1 MLFLKTRRKT
11 MSCLEE
17 RDEMFNLNEVLE
29 DVKKACKNLD
39 GIIKKTELVYSDF
52 FSEECR
58 NNVYLKPENLQ
69 FTGSFKIRGAYN
81 KIVNLPESVKK
92 NGIVASSAGNH
103 AQGVAFSAN
112 ALGIPSKIVMPNVTP
127 LIKIDATRK
136 HGSEVIIH
144 GDIYDDAYE
153 KALEI
158 AENEGREFI
167 HPFDDYDVICGQGT
181 IGYEILEQLENV
193 DEILVPV
200 GGGGLISGI
209 AMAVKAI
216 NPNIRVIGVEPEGA
230 LTMKTS
236 LDNNR
241 ITDLDYIQT
250 SAEGVA
256 VRRLGNLPFEIARE
270 YVDGIISVSEQDIM
284 EALLMLIEKHKFV
297 AETAGVLSLAALKKL
312 TVSNKNIVCLLSG
325 GNIDVVTISSMINKG
340 LVSRGRIFCFSV
352 DLPDTPGQLLKVSQI
367 LSELRANVIKL
378 DHNQFKAMDRLEN
391 VQLEVTTETNGHDHI
406 NEIIAALNKEG
417 FSVNR
422 VY

>member
-1 MLFLKTRRKT
+1 

-241 ITDLDYIQT
+241 ITDLDCIQT

-256 VRRLGNLPFEIARE
+256 VRRLGKLPFEIAKE

>member
-1 MLFLKTRRKT
+1 
-11 MSCLEE
+11 MSCMEA
-17 RDEMFNLNEVLE
+17 RDDMFNLNEVLE
-29 DVKKACKNLD
+29 DVKKACKNLE
-39 GIIKKTELVYSDF
+39 GTVKKTDLIYSDF

-103 AQGVAFSAN
+103 AQGVAYSAKS
-112 ALGIPSKIVMPNVTP
+112 LGIPSKIVMPNVTP
-127 LIKIDATRK
+127 LIKIEATRK

-144 GDIYDDAYE
+144 GDIYDDAYK

-158 AENEGREFI
+158 SETEGREFI

-200 GGGGLISGI
+200 GGGGLISGV

-236 LDNNR
+236 LDNNK
-241 ITDLDYIQT
+241 ITDLDCIKT

-256 VRRLGNLPFEIARE
+256 VKRLGNLPFEVAKD

-284 EALLMLIEKHKFV
+284 EALLMLIEKHKLV
-297 AETAGVLSLAALKKL
+297 AETAGVLSLAALKKV

-352 DLPDTPGQLLKVSQI
+352 DLPDKPGQLLLVSKI
-367 LSELRANVIKL
+367 LSDLRANVIKL

-391 VQLEVTTETNGHDHI
+391 VQLEITTETNGHDHI
-406 NEIIAALNKEG
+406 NEIIATLNKNG
-417 FSVNR
+417 FSVKR

>member
-1 MLFLKTRRKT
+1 M
-11 MSCLEE
+11 EA
-17 RDEMFNLNEVLE
+17 RDDMFNLNEVLE
-29 DVKKACKNLD
+29 DVKKACKNLE
-39 GIIKKTELVYSDF
+39 GTVKKTDLIYSDF

-103 AQGVAFSAN
+103 AQGVAYSAKS
-112 ALGIPSKIVMPNVTP
+112 LGIPSKIVMPNVTP
-127 LIKIDATRK
+127 LIKIEATRK

-144 GDIYDDAYE
+144 GDIYDDAYK

-158 AENEGREFI
+158 SETEGREFI

-200 GGGGLISGI
+200 GGGGLISGV

-236 LDNNR
+236 LDNNK
-241 ITDLDYIQT
+241 ITDLDCIKT

-256 VRRLGNLPFEIARE
+256 VKRLGNLPFEVAKD

-284 EALLMLIEKHKFV
+284 EALLMLIEKHKLV
-297 AETAGVLSLAALKKL
+297 AETAGVLSLAALKKV

-352 DLPDTPGQLLKVSQI
+352 DLPDKPGQLLLVSKI
-367 LSELRANVIKL
+367 LSDLRANVIKL

-391 VQLEVTTETNGHDHI
+391 VQLEITTETNGHDHI
-406 NEIIAALNKEG
+406 NEIIATLNKNG
-417 FSVNR
+417 FSVKR

>member
-1 MLFLKTRRKT
+1 

-17 RDEMFNLNEVLE
+17 SEEMFNLNKVLE
-29 DVKKACKNLD
+29 DVKKACKNLE
-39 GIIKKTELVYSDF
+39 GTIKKTELVYSDF

-81 KIVNLPESVKK
+81 KIVNLPESAKK

-103 AQGVAFSAN
+103 AQGVAYSAKS
-112 ALGIPSKIVMPNVTP
+112 LGIPSKIVMPTVTP
-127 LIKIDATRK
+127 LIKIDATK
-136 HGSEVIIH
+136 KYGSEVVIH
-144 GDIYDDAYE
+144 GDIYDDAYA
-153 KALEI
+153 KAMEI
-158 AENEGREFI
+158 AKLEEREFI
-167 HPFDDYDVICGQGT
+167 HPFNDYDVICGQGT

-236 LDNNR
+236 LDNNK
-241 ITDLDYIQT
+241 ITNLDCIKT

-256 VRRLGNLPFEIARE
+256 VRRLGDLPFKIARE

-297 AETAGVLSLAALKKL
+297 AETAGVLALAALKKL
-312 TVSNKNIVCLLSG
+312 TVSNKNIVCILSG

-352 DLPDTPGQLLKVSQI
+352 DLPDNPGQLLKISQI
-367 LSELRANVIKL
+367 LSDLRANVIKL

-406 NEIIAALNKEG
+406 NQIIATLNKNG

-422 VY
+422 IY

>member
-1 MLFLKTRRKT
+1 
-11 MSCLEE
+11 MSCVEA
-17 RDEMFNLNEVLE
+17 RDEMFNLKEVLE
-29 DVKKACKNLD
+29 DVKKACKNLE
-39 GIIKKTELVYSDF
+39 GTIKKTELIYSDF

-81 KIVNLPESVKK
+81 KIVNLPESAKK

-103 AQGVAFSAN
+103 AQGVAYSAN
-112 ALGIPSKIVMPNVTP
+112 SLGIPSKIIMPNVTP

-136 HGSEVIIH
+136 HGSEVVIH
-144 GDIYDDAYE
+144 GDVYDDAYA
-153 KALEI
+153 KAMEI
-158 AENEGREFI
+158 AESEGREFI

-181 IGYEILEQLENV
+181 IGYEILEQLEDV
-193 DEILVPV
+193 DEILIPV

-241 ITDLDYIQT
+241 ITDLDYIKT

-256 VRRLGNLPFEIARE
+256 VKRLGNLPFEIARE

-284 EALLMLIEKHKFV
+284 EALLMLIEKHKLV

-352 DLPDTPGQLLKVSQI
+352 DLPDTPGQLVKVSQI
-367 LSELRANVIKL
+367 LSDLRANVIKL

-391 VQLEVTTETNGHDHI
+391 VQLEITTETNGHNHI
-406 NEIIAALNKEG
+406 NEIIATLNKNG
-417 FSVNR
+417 FSVKR

>member
-241 ITDLDYIQT
+241 ITDLDCIQT

-256 VRRLGNLPFEIARE
+256 VRRLGKLPFEIAKE